1 MNINPKVFLLLR
13 THNRPIEFNNCINSI
28 SKQSVLPE
36 IIIISDD
43 KNDTYINN
51 VKIPHLVFH
60 PKHITRKWWIRNHN
74 PYNDYF
80 NQALS
85 IIPDNNY
92 VIYLDDDD
100 LLLNKD
106 WVKIILEKK
115 VNVLIGKFKMGENHN
130 FNLIG
135 TKIKRGEIG
144 TSCFAIRSEIS
155 KIYKWQKKRGGDFL
169 FIKQITEDYNPEFI
183 DIIIGGVQTNLNK
196 SWKN

>member
-1 MNINPKVFLLLR
+1 MSINPKTYLLLR

-43 KNDTYINN
+43 NNDTYIND
-51 VKIPHLVFH
+51 VRIPHQIFH
-60 PKHITRKWWIRNHN
+60 PKRIKRRRWIRNHN

-80 NQALS
+80 NQVLS

-100 LLLNKD
+100 ILLNKD
-106 WVKIILEKK
+106 WIKIILEKK
-115 VNVLIGKFKMGENHN
+115 TDLLIGKFKMGKNHN
-130 FNLIG
+130 YKLIG
-135 TKIKRGEIG
+135 NKIKRGEIG

-155 KIYKWQKKRGGDFL
+155 KIYKWPKKRGGDYL
-169 FIKQITEDYNPEFI
+169 FIKQIAADYNPKFI
-183 DIIIGGVQTNLNK
+183 DIIIGGVQKNLNK